1 MFVSMQALFVQTA
14 PDSAAAFYTAGMKN
28 GKRSPVGE
36 RIAQARQSAGLSQVQ
51 LAEKLGVTQQM
62 VGYLERQPVAIRPEL
77 LLQLSGALSMSLDEL
92 LGQPVKPQR
101 GGPSGK
107 MRRLFEAASK
117 LPRSQQD
124 KILAILQPF
133 IREHVGQS

>member
-1 MFVSMQALFVQTA
+1 M
-14 PDSAAAFYTAGMKN
+14 
-28 GKRSPVGE
+28 
-36 RIAQARQSAGLSQVQ
+36 Q
-51 LAEKLGVTQQM
+51 LADKLGVTQQM

-77 LLQLSGALSMSLDEL
+77 LLQLSEALGLSLDEL

-117 LPRSQQD
+117 LPRGQQE
-124 KILAILQPF
+124 KILSILQPF

>member
-1 MFVSMQALFVQTA
+1 MFVNMQALFVQA
-14 PDSAAAFYTAGMKN
+14 GPDSAVELYSADMKN

-51 LAEKLGVTQQM
+51 LADKLGVTQQM

-77 LLQLSGALSMSLDEL
+77 LLQLSKALGMSLDEL

-117 LPRSQQD
+117 LPRGQQE

>member
-1 MFVSMQALFVQTA
+1 MLYS
-14 PDSAAAFYTAGMKN
+14 DGMKN

-36 RIAQARQSAGLSQVQ
+36 RIAQARQTAGLSQVQ
-51 LAEKLGVTQQM
+51 LADKLGVTQQM

-77 LLQLSGALSMSLDEL
+77 LLQLSAALGMSLDEL

-101 GGPSGK
+101 AAGPTGK

-117 LPRSQQD
+117 LPRNQQE
-124 KILAILQPF
+124 KILSILQPF

>member
-1 MFVSMQALFVQTA
+1 MQALFVQAA
-14 PDSAAAFYTAGMKN
+14 PDSAVALYSGGMKN

-36 RIAQARQSAGLSQVQ
+36 RIAQARQTAGLSQVQ
-51 LAEKLGVTQQM
+51 LAEKLSVTQQM

-77 LLQLSGALSMSLDEL
+77 LLQLSRALGMSLDEL
-92 LGQPVKPQR
+92 LGQPLKPQR

-133 IREHVGQS
+133 IREHAGQS